1 VAAPRN
7 LPLPAA
13 RVSFVRCA
21 LYPAEELV
29 LRRVIFLPA
38 IIALL
43 LPTAGADELSSSD
56 NSNQKHRN
64 RLADETS
71 PYLLLHAHN
80 PVNWYPWGEEALK
93 KAKRENKPIFLSIG
107 YSSCYWCHVMERESF
122 MDEEIAKLLNEHFV
136 CVKVDREERP
146 DIDTIYMNALEVY
159 QMLSR
164 SPGGTGWPLSMFLTP
179 DGQPFYGGTYYPARD
194 GDRPGIP
201 GFLTMANRVRIG
213 WENQPRQI
221 QADAAS
227 ITAVLRREMTTV
239 GQKTAPLNRDL
250 IERLAAVLAR
260 KFDPEFGG
268 FGFSMRIARVPK
280 FPEPSNLFFLLDR
293 AEHESD
299 DQAEHMLL
307 QTLDWMAIGGI
318 RDHVGGGFHRY
329 SVDRFWMIPHFEKML
344 YDNGQLASLY
354 AEAYRLTGR
363 EDYRRVACELLDF
376 VLREMNSPEGGFY
389 SALDAESEKVE
400 GKFYRWSEKEVKES
414 LTVAQWNQF
423 APLYRLDAPPNFEE
437 QFHVPQLKTSLRE
450 LAKDRGQTVGAL
462 DDELK
467 PIRAKLLALRDRR
480 PRPLT
485 DTKIL
490 TAWNGLM
497 IRGLA
502 DAGRIFREDR
512 YTKAAGRAADFVL
525 TEVRREDKR
534 LHRTH
539 SRGKAQLNG
548 YLDDYA
554 FLVNGLIALHRA
566 TRDKRWLEA
575 ADETTEAAIKHFAD
589 QQHGGFFFT
598 SDDHEVVI
606 ARVKDP
612 VDSALPSGNSVMA
625 ENLLYLAEVLDRP
638 DYRTQAISSIRST
651 SLLLKGSPAS
661 APRMTRVLAELLRK
675 HPELEEEAEPV
686 PPAETPAG

>member
-1 VAAPRN
+1 MLRCIF
-7 LPLPAA
+7 LLPAL
-13 RVSFVRCA
+13 S
-21 LYPAEELV
+21 
-29 LRRVIFLPA
+29 I
-38 IIALL
+38 LL
-43 LPTAGADELSSSD
+43 LPTTHADEATPLEKP
-56 NSNQKHRN
+56 QEKHRN

-93 KAKRENKPIFLSIG
+93 KAKQENKPIFLSIG

-122 MDEEIAKLLNEHFV
+122 MDEEIAKVLNEHFV
-136 CVKVDREERP
+136 CIKVDREERP
-146 DIDTIYMNALEVY
+146 DIDTIYMNALKVY

-213 WENQPRQI
+213 WEKQPQQI

-227 ITAVLRREMTTV
+227 ITAVLRRQLSTV
-239 GQKTAPLNRDL
+239 GQKTAPLSRDL
-250 IERLAAVLAR
+250 IDRTAAVLAR

-293 AEHESD
+293 AEHESA
-299 DQAEHMLL
+299 DQAKHMLIH
-307 QTLDWMAIGGI
+307 TLDWMAIGGI
-318 RDHVGGGFHRY
+318 RDHIGGGFHRY

-354 AEAYRLTGR
+354 AEAYRLIGR
-363 EDYRRVACELLDF
+363 EEFRLVAEELLDF
-376 VLREMNSPEGGFY
+376 VLREMTSPEGGFY

-400 GKFYRWSEKEVKES
+400 GKFYRWTEKEIRTALTEKE
-414 LTVAQWNQF
+414 WDDF
-423 APLYRLDAPPNFEE
+423 APHYRLDAPPNFEE
-437 QFHVPQLKTSLRE
+437 HYYVPQLKKSLRE
-450 LAKDRGQTVGAL
+450 LAQDRAAPIKSLEDQL
-462 DDELK
+462 R
-467 PIRAKLLALRDRR
+467 PIRAKLLALRDKRA
-480 PRPLT
+480 RPLT

-502 DAGRIFREDR
+502 DAGRIFENDR
-512 YTKAAGRAADFVL
+512 YTSAAENAADFVL
-525 TEVRREDKR
+525 KNLRRENGR
-534 LHRTH
+534 LDRTH
-539 SRGKAQLNG
+539 SQGQAKLNG

-554 FLVNGLIALHRA
+554 FLTNGLIALHRA
-566 TRDKRWLEA
+566 TGNDRWLTI
-575 ADETTEAAIKHFAD
+575 ADEIAETTIKHFAD
-589 QQHGGFFFT
+589 DEHGGFFFT

-625 ENLLYLAEVLDRP
+625 ENLLYLADVLERP
-638 DYRTQAISSIRST
+638 GYQKQAISSIRST
-651 SLLLKGSPAS
+651 SMLIKGSPTS
-661 APRMTRVLAELLRK
+661 APRTTRALAQLLRK
-675 HPELEEEAEPV
+675 HPEFEEQTEPQS
-686 PPAETPAG
+686 PAESPAD